1 MSTRERFVLLAP
13 FTTLIAVFL
22 VWPALRDFGLTFTN
36 FDPLRPQELHWI
48 GLEHYAHAISS
59 SDFRASIFNLAVFV
73 PSSVM
78 LELLFGLLIAFA
90 LREPFRGRSLV
101 RALLLVPWLINPIAA
116 GVMAR
121 FLSSEHVGL
130 FAFDLR
136 ASGFALPSLIMLEVW
151 RNTPLVTFLIL
162 PGLSLIPASRWDL
175 ARLEGLNITQV
186 FRHVIVPGLRPLLL
200 AVSLLILAHAI
211 SGFESVLMFTG
222 GGPGSQTTLPGL
234 MAYLAGYKTFDWG
247 TGSSL
252 SWLIWCAVLLIGFAY
267 LKLVRDRA

>member
-1 MSTRERFVLLAP
+1 MTPRERFVLLAP
-13 FTTLIAVFL
+13 FTGLIAVFL
-22 VWPALRDFGLTFTN
+22 IWPALRDFSLTFTN
-36 FDPLRPQELHWI
+36 FDPLRPQVFQWI
-48 GLEHYAHAISS
+48 GLEHYARAISS
-59 SDFRASIFNLAVFV
+59 SDFRASMFNMAVFV
-73 PSSVM
+73 PVSVT
-78 LELLFGLLIAFA
+78 LELLFGSLIAFA

-121 FLSSEHVGL
+121 FLSSDHVGL
-130 FAFDLR
+130 FAVNLR
-136 ASGFALPSLIMLEVW
+136 ASALALPSLIALEVW

-175 ARLEGLNITQV
+175 AKLEGLSITPV

-200 AVSLLILAHAI
+200 AVTLLILANAI

-222 GGPGSQTTLPGL
+222 GGPGSQTMLPGL
-234 MAYLAGYKTFDWG
+234 LAYLAGYKTFDWG

-252 SWLIWCAVLLIGFAY
+252 SWLIWFAVLLVGLAY

>member
-1 MSTRERFVLLAP
+1 MSTRERFVLIAP
-13 FTTLIAVFL
+13 FTGLIVVFL
-22 VWPALRDFGLTFTN
+22 VWPALRDFSLTFTN

-48 GLEHYAHAISS
+48 GLEHYARAVSG
-59 SDFRASIFNLAVFV
+59 SDFRASIFNLAIFV
-73 PSSVM
+73 PFSVT
-78 LELLFGLLIAFA
+78 LEFLFGSLIALA

-130 FAFDLR
+130 FALDLR
-136 ASGFALPSLIMLEVW
+136 GSGLALSSVIMLEVW

-175 ARLEGLNITQV
+175 ARLEGLKITQV

-200 AVSLLILAHAI
+200 AVALLILANAV
-211 SGFESVLMFTG
+211 SSFESVLMFTG
-222 GGPGSQTTLPGL
+222 GGPGSQTMLPGL
-234 MAYLAGYKTFDWG
+234 LAYLAGYKTFDWALV
-247 TGSSL
+247 SSL
-252 SWLIWCAVLLIGFAY
+252 SWLIWFAVLLIGFAY
-267 LKLVRDRA
+267 LKLVRDRT